1 MKTDDEYFKIG
12 LAGLLR
18 DKNLRDLGKLYAEP
32 NEYFQTDWINEN
44 CSFQVEKRNDFDND
58 ADASGYDIKADNGM
72 LIQAKIRSKTIN
84 LEQTRRKSG
93 KNTITENNTGHV
105 RYKIDELDV
114 VLVSRPNLDEYNN
127 MSKWELIALP
137 TKDIEDPRTP
147 GYCYANVPKKV
158 WGPYVG
164 RAAEVLEEVHESVSN
179 RG

>member
-18 DKNLRDLGKLYAEP
+18 DKNLIDLGKLYAEP

-72 LIQAKIRSKTIN
+72 LIQAKIRSKTIH

-147 GYCYANVPKKV
+147 GYCYANVPKTV
-158 WGPYVG
+158 WSKYVG
-164 RAAEVLEEVHESVSN
+164 RASEVLEEVYESVSS